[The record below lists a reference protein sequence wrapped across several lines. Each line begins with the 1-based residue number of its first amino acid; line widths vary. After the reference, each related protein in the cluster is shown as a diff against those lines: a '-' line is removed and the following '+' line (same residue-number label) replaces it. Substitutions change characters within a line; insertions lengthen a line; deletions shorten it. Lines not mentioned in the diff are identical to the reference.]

1 MNRRTTSRRTINPDR
16 LAELEEER
24 RFLLRSLADLERERA
39 AGDVD
44 EVDYRELKD
53 GYTVRAAAT
62 LREIDEG
69 RSALPPKPPADWRR
83 RLISGAVVVTLIGV
97 VWWALAA
104 SSAERLPGQQ
114 VSGLDPRDERQVL
127 MAQARDL
134 QFQQP
139 GAAADLYAQVLEDDP
154 DDPEALTYYG
164 WTLALDAAVADPG
177 TATSTAPGNTGDDP
191 VVAQL
196 REAVDSLLR
205 ATEVDPAYADPKCF
219 LGIVNANFL
228 NDAATALPWVD
239 GCIEAGPPAD
249 VLGLVQGLRE
259 SLVAELDGSASSVPA
274 ASSAPVT
281 TAGE

>member
-1 MNRRTTSRRTINPDR
+1 MSGRAMNRRTINPDR

-24 RFLLRSLADLERERA
+24 RFLLRSLADLEREHA

-69 RSALPPKPPADWRR
+69 RSALPPRPPTDWRR
-83 RLISGAVVVTLIGV
+83 RLLTGGMVVALIGV

-127 MAQARDL
+127 MAEARDL

-139 GAAADLYAQVLEDDP
+139 AAAAEKYAQVLESDP

-164 WTLALDAAVADPG
+164 WTLALAAVTGPG
-177 TATSTAPGNTGDDP
+177 SESGTTPSGGTGSDP

-196 REAVDSLLR
+196 REALDSLQR
-205 ATEVDPAYADPKCF
+205 ATEIDPAYADPKCF
-219 LGIVNANFL
+219 LGIINANFL

-239 GCIEAGPPAD
+239 ACIEAGPPAD

-259 SLVAELDGSASSVPA
+259 SIVAELDGSLPSVP
-274 ASSAPVT
+274 SVPSATP
-281 TAGE
+281 GD

>member
-1 MNRRTTSRRTINPDR
+1 M
-16 LAELEEER
+16 
-24 RFLLRSLADLERERA
+24 
-39 AGDVD
+39 
-44 EVDYRELKD
+44 
-53 GYTVRAAAT
+53 
-62 LREIDEG
+62 
-69 RSALPPKPPADWRR
+69 
-83 RLISGAVVVTLIGV
+83 

-139 GAAADLYAQVLEDDP
+139 GAAAEIYAQVLADEP
-154 DDPEALTYYG
+154 DDAEALAYYG
-164 WTLALDAAVADPG
+164 WTLALDAATSAVGGDDV
-177 TATSTAPGNTGDDP
+177 TSTTPPGDAGEDP

-205 ATEVDPAYADPKCF
+205 ATELDPAYADPKCF

-228 NDAATALPWVD
+228 NDAAQALPWVD
-239 GCIEAGPPAD
+239 ACIEAGPPAD
-249 VLGLVQGLRE
+249 VLDLVQGLRA
-259 SLVAELDGSASSVPA
+259 SITAELGSSVPPTSVPSA
-274 ASSAPVT
+274 APT

>member
-1 MNRRTTSRRTINPDR
+1 MNPVR

-24 RFLLRSLADLERERA
+24 RFLLGSLADLEREHA

-44 EVDYRELKD
+44 EVDYRALKD

-62 LREIDEG
+62 LREIEAG
-69 RSALPPKPPADWRR
+69 RSALPPKPPVDWRR
-83 RLISGAVVVTLIGV
+83 RLVTGGVVAALIGV

-139 GAAADLYAQVLEDDP
+139 GAAAEIYAQVLEGEP
-154 DDPEALTYYG
+154 DDAEALTYYG
-164 WTLALDAAVADPG
+164 WTLALDAATSVRGGDEVTTTTPSSG
-177 TATSTAPGNTGDDP
+177 TGEDP

-205 ATEVDPAYADPKCF
+205 ATELDPAYADPKCF

-228 NDAATALPWVD
+228 NQPEQALPWVD
-239 GCIEAGPPAD
+239 ACIEAGPPAD
-249 VLGLVQGLRE
+249 VLGLVQGLRT
-259 SLVAELDGSASSVPA
+259 SITAELGGSVPPTSLPSA
-274 ASSAPVT
+274 APT
-281 TAGE
+281 TVGE

>member
-1 MNRRTTSRRTINPDR
+1 MNALGPDQ
-16 LAELEEER
+16 LTELEEER
-24 RFLLRSLADLERERA
+24 RFLLRSLADLEREHA

-44 EVDYRELKD
+44 EVDYRALKD
-53 GYTVRAAAT
+53 GYTVRAAST
-62 LREIDEG
+62 LREIEQG
-69 RSALPPKPPADWRR
+69 RSALPPKPRVDWRR
-83 RLISGAVVVTLIGV
+83 RLITGGVVVALIAA

-139 GAAADLYAQVLEDDP
+139 GAAAELYAQVLEDDP

-164 WTLALDAAVADPG
+164 WTLALDAATGGQAQAT
-177 TATSTAPGNTGDDP
+177 TAATAPASDVGDDP

-196 REAVDSLLR
+196 RAAVDSLLR
-205 ATEVDPAYADPKCF
+205 ATELDPTYADPKCF

-228 NDAATALPWVD
+228 DNAEQALPWVD
-239 GCIEAGPPAD
+239 ACIDAGPPAD

-259 SLVAELDGSASSVPA
+259 SIVTELDGSTPSAAPA
-274 ASSAPVT
+274 TS
-281 TAGE
+281 GE

>member
-1 MNRRTTSRRTINPDR
+1 MNRRAINPDR

-24 RFLLRSLADLERERA
+24 RFLLRSLADLEREHA

-53 GYTVRAAAT
+53 GYTVRAATT

-69 RSALPPKPPADWRR
+69 RSALPSKPPADWRR
-83 RLISGAVVVTLIGV
+83 RLITGGVVVALIGV

-114 VSGLDPRDERQVL
+114 VSGLDPRNERQVL

-139 GAAADLYAQVLEDDP
+139 GAAADLYAQVLAEEP

-164 WTLALDAAVADPG
+164 WTLALDAAVAGSGSGTVATTAPSGG
-177 TATSTAPGNTGDDP
+177 TAEDDP

-228 NDAATALPWVD
+228 NDAETALGWVD
-239 GCIEAGPPAD
+239 ACIEAGPPAD

-259 SLVAELDGSASSVPA
+259 TIVAELDGSAPSVP
-274 ASSAPVT
+274 SVPVT
-281 TAGE
+281 TAGA

>member
-1 MNRRTTSRRTINPDR
+1 MNPDR

-24 RFLLRSLADLERERA
+24 RFLLGSLADLEREHA

-62 LREIDEG
+62 LREIEAG
-69 RSALPPKPPADWRR
+69 RSALPPKPPVDWRR
-83 RLISGAVVVTLIGV
+83 RLVAGGVVVALIGV

-139 GAAADLYAQVLEDDP
+139 GAAAEIYAQVLAGEP
-154 DDPEALTYYG
+154 DDAEALTYYG
-164 WTLALDAAVADPG
+164 WTLALDAATSGPG
-177 TATSTAPGNTGDDP
+177 GDEVTTTTPSGGTGEDP

-205 ATEVDPAYADPKCF
+205 ATELDPAYADPKCF

-228 NDAATALPWVD
+228 NEPEQALPWVD
-239 GCIEAGPPAD
+239 ACIEAGPPAD
-249 VLGLVQGLRE
+249 VLGLVQGLRA
-259 SLVAELDGSASSVPA
+259 SITAELGD
-274 ASSAPVT
+274 SAPPT
-281 TAGE
+281 TVGE